1 MLVRLLRP
9 VWHNG
14 VDDFCKRYYDGPLDR
29 LGDRPA
35 VGIRQSP
42 PEPVAARGLID
53 GGSAPVTSPEAV
65 PA

>member
-1 MLVRLLRP
+1 MLVCLLRP

-14 VDDFCKRYYDGPLDR
+14 VDDLCKRYYDGPLDR
-29 LGDRPA
+29 LGDRPE

-42 PEPVAARGLID
+42 PEP
-53 GGSAPVTSPEAV
+53 EAV